1 MISTHEK
8 RPRKKRRERKG
19 KMNRTFLK
27 GLGLEQEAIDSIMA
41 EYGRNVTELNDK
53 IDTLNKKNED
63 TQKLLNTANES
74 LKSFEGVDI
83 EALKN
88 ASETLKNEYERK
100 IRDMQVRGAIEK
112 ALVDAKAK
120 HTDLLIDKF
129 DKEKIKIDK
138 NGTITGIDEQ
148 LNGFKES
155 YKDLFTVDVQGQN
168 PNHPDNG
175 GSGETFNFGF
185 TGVRGTQE

>member
-1 MISTHEK
+1 
-8 RPRKKRRERKG
+8 
-19 KMNRTFLK
+19 MNRTFLK
-27 GLGLEQEAIDSIMA
+27 GLGLEQEAIDSIMV

-88 ASETLKNEYERK
+88 ASETLKNEYEGK

-112 ALVDAKAK
+112 ALVGAKAK

-138 NGTITGIDEQ
+138 DGNITGIDEQ

-168 PNHPDNG
+168 PNNPDNG
-175 GSGETFNFGF
+175 GGGEAFNFGF
-185 TGVRGTQE
+185 TSVRETQEN